1 MHRFSAIASL
11 AVGAS
16 VAWFSAGQSFE
27 TRTGGSKDLPSVSE
41 PIPTQQTTSEY
52 VLLFETA
59 ELPAGAGTLSLAP
72 GSELYLIVGSSD
84 PDVSTARVTLNREP
98 FGIVIT
104 HRWRENSF
112 PVRFGSASDTV
123 LTSVPEYAALELTD
137 DRRELVASAKGRIF
151 FLHVTDGPLDDPRQY
166 AAVRTR
172 VINESEHVRILL
184 DEQEPHSE
192 RTAALA
198 RRIRNELEQ
207 TILPVCTQTFGIWRD
222 VDGDGKLTIVL
233 TPWLDKLQGGKT
245 SLKGFVRGTDFD
257 ERIPAPLGNS
267 CDAIYLN
274 SNLSPTVNLR
284 SLLGHEYFHVLQCS
298 VRGNQPGRPPLEE
311 DWLSEAQA
319 HLAEMWLRGDDSN
332 LRHRIDSFLTSPGTA
347 PLVVKDY
354 YRAGLWRDDGCRGAT
369 FLFLSWCAEREG
381 ADFLARLLRS
391 PQTGTRGL
399 ETIMGTPFPDLH
411 RAWTISMLSEA
422 ISPEPETI
430 GPSATDLNSRKP
442 IPWERLEIIP
452 LPESNDAH
460 RISLAPSAVRFFKI
474 SAANRETCLRIAAD
488 SNIPLQVTLIGSGQ
502 LASFRSADEKA
513 RLEQIATGLEKSIE
527 SLR

>member
-11 AVGAS
+11 AIGAS
-16 VAWFSAGQSFE
+16 VAWFSAGQSLE
-27 TRTGGSKDLPSVSE
+27 TQNSGGKDLPPVAE
-41 PIPTQQTTSEY
+41 PAPSQQTTSES
-52 VLLFETA
+52 VFLFETA
-59 ELPAGAGTLSLAP
+59 ELPSGEGTLSLP
-72 GSELYLIVGSSD
+72 SGSERYLIVSSSD
-84 PDVSTARVTLNREP
+84 PDVSTARLTLNRVP
-98 FGIVIT
+98 FETIIT
-104 HRWRENSF
+104 HRWRESSF
-112 PVRFGSASDTV
+112 PIRFGSASDTV
-123 LTSVPEYAALELTD
+123 LTSVPDHAAIEATD
-137 DRRELVASAKGRIF
+137 DRREIAPIAKGRSF

-172 VINESEHVRILL
+172 VIEESEHVRILL

-192 RTAALA
+192 RIASLA

-207 TILPVCTQTFGIWRD
+207 TILPVCTQTFGNWRD

-257 ERIPAPLGNS
+257 ERIPAPLGNR

-274 SNLSPTVNLR
+274 SNLALTVNLR

-298 VRGNQPGRPPLEE
+298 VRGNQPGRLPLEE

-369 FLFLSWCAEREG
+369 FLFLNWCAEREG

-391 PQTGTRGL
+391 PQTGTQNI
-399 ETIMGTPFPDLH
+399 ESIMGTPFPDLH
-411 RAWTISMLSEA
+411 RAWTISMLSDA
-422 ISPEPETI
+422 IAHQSKQSRP
-430 GPSATDLNSRKP
+430 ATDDLSQKP

-488 SNIPLQVTLIGSGQ
+488 SNIPLQLTLIEPEQ
-502 LASFRSADEKA
+502 LASFRSADETA
-513 RLEQIATGLEKSIE
+513 RLEQIATGLDKSID